1 MYHKWKS
8 YDVWFLRYNAWQTE
22 FFVIL
27 DCFLPFYPP
36 KQPKKLKFSKN
47 ENAPGDVIILHK
59 CTKNHD
65 HMLYCSLDMAHN
77 ECNCYFSFWAI
88 FCFHPPNSPKYQN
101 FKKNEK
107 TTWSHHLTYVY
118 QKLQSDDVWFLKY
131 GPQQTDWQTDWQMD
145 WQTEKVTCRGG
156 CPTQIFLTKRV
167 LNVACIHISP
177 FLPALVSISFHSFV
191 LQLRI
196 N

>member
-1 MYHKWKS
+1 
-8 YDVWFLRYNAWQTE
+8 
-22 FFVIL
+22 
-27 DCFLPFYPP
+27 
-36 KQPKKLKFSKN
+36 
-47 ENAPGDVIILHK
+47 
-59 CTKNHD
+59 
-65 HMLYCSLDMAHN
+65 MLYCSWYMAHDR
-77 ECNCYFSFWAI
+77 CNCYFLFWTI

-101 FKKNEK
+101 LKKNEK
-107 TTWSHHLTYVY
+107 TTCSYHLTYVY

-131 GPQQTDWQTDWQMD
+131 GPQQSDWQTDWQMD

-167 LNVACIHISP
+167 LNVACINISP

-196 N
+196 DEITEKIKLSLMFVRHLDLYFQRLGLLVINLQSF